1 MGKLISKKTINYH
14 SSEAQA
20 ADWVTLR
27 IQRAILLNS
36 AKRIMGGLWI
46 GGSCELYDDRLI
58 IRPNGMN
65 ASAHKNISEIE
76 VPFEFVEGFD
86 LEKRLTTSIVRI
98 NFAGTFI
105 RFRCWGAEKFISK
118 IQQVVGYTANS

>member
-20 ADWVTLR
+20 ADWVTFR

-86 LEKRLTTSIVRI
+86 LEKRLTTSIL
-98 NFAGTFI
+98 
-105 RFRCWGAEKFISK
+105 KM
-118 IQQVVGYTANS
+118 VG